1 MPDVDAADEV
11 LDRDGRLWL
20 RNLVPAE
27 ELRTLKTLSELRDAP
42 GARVLAG
49 TPLFNAIE
57 NGAVTKEIVRL
68 WPDMKPVRVVAFDK
82 TAELNWGVPW
92 HRDRVIAVRERIEA
106 PGFSNWSNKRGQ
118 WHCEPPQAILEEM
131 LFVRVHLDASFE
143 SNGAMQI
150 AIGSHRAGKTANAA
164 VKDAAPQ
171 FTTETTEAAPGDVL
185 VLPMLTL
192 HRSLPAQSAEPRR
205 ALRIDYASRPLPPP
219 LAWAV

>member
-1 MPDVDAADEV
+1 MPKIDAPDEV

-20 RNLVPAE
+20 RDLVPAE
-27 ELRTLKTLSELRDAP
+27 ELRTLKLLWELHDAP
-42 GARVLAG
+42 GARVHAR
-49 TPLFNAIE
+49 TPLFNTIL

-68 WPDMKPVRVVAFDK
+68 WPDMRPVRLVAFDK

-92 HRDRVIAVRERIEA
+92 HRDRVIAVKERIEA
-106 PGFSNWSNKRGQ
+106 PGFFNWSNKRGQ

-131 LFVRVHLDASFE
+131 LFVRVHLDASLE

-150 AIGSHRAGKTANAA
+150 AIGSHRAGKTAI
-164 VKDAAPQ
+164 VKDTAAE
-171 FTTETTEAAPGDVL
+171 FAIETTAAAPGDVL
-185 VLPMLTL
+185 VLLMLTL
-192 HRSLPAQSAEPRR
+192 HRSLPAQSGEPRR